1 MWIPLQTGRSRG
13 YAFIEFEFPE
23 VAAIAAES
31 MNNYLMFG
39 KLLKC
44 ELQHLQTACR
54 AIQSDS
60 SPPPPQA
67 MWLSLVACTGT
78 CSKSVTAHH
87 RQSRGHADWHRET
100 TTECV
105 Q

>member
-44 ELQHLQTACR
+44 ELQHVQTACR
-54 AIQSDS
+54 EQYSQIPPSPLP
-60 SPPPPQA
+60 SPPLRP
-67 MWLSLVACTGT
+67 CG
-78 CSKSVTAHH
+78 
-87 RQSRGHADWHRET
+87 
-100 TTECV
+100 
-105 Q
+105 

>member
-60 SPPPPQA
+60 PLPSPPLRP
-67 MWLSLVACTGT
+67 CG
-78 CSKSVTAHH
+78 
-87 RQSRGHADWHRET
+87 
-100 TTECV
+100 
-105 Q
+105 